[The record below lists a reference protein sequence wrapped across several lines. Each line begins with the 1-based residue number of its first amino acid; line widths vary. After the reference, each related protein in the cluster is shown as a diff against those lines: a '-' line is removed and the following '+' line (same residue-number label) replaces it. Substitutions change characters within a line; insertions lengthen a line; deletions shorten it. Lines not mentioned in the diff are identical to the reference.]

1 VRLSRSLAI
10 AVGALL
16 CAACLGLLYL
26 TVIVAWGVVGISQPS
41 SSAIVL
47 GVQREL
53 YENLRPVWQADPQCA
68 RFDAALIYVPRE
80 GECAFKAVE
89 FDTRM
94 HFDENGRQG
103 TSAPGA
109 SGRPVVVLGD
119 SHAMGWGVNDG
130 ETFAARLSA
139 KLARPVL
146 NLAVSS
152 YGTDRELRRLA
163 ATPAAR
169 GADTIIIQY
178 CENDI
183 AENRARL
190 RRAETDAKAVYAQI
204 TAHHEAGMGER
215 LSLIGRLYKAAFH
228 STRYAFY
235 RAVGHRV
242 RAEEPLEFG
251 GHYDA
256 LIGVLRDMPELASR
270 RVIVF
275 YSNGHGRAFSG
286 FPRGR
291 DASLPN
297 VEFVDIE
304 MSPSDFHR
312 LDDHPTAAGHEK
324 MATKLAALIQAR

>member
-1 VRLSRSLAI
+1 MSLSRSLAVAI
-10 AVGALL
+10 GALL
-16 CAACLGLLYL
+16 CAVCLALLYL
-26 TVIVAWGVVGISQPS
+26 TGIVAWGVVGLSQPS
-41 SSAIVL
+41 SSEIVL

-80 GECAFKAVE
+80 GDCAFKAIE
-89 FDTRM
+89 FDTRL
-94 HFDENGRQG
+94 HFDANGRLG

-109 SGRPVVVLGD
+109 SGRPIAVLGD
-119 SHAMGWGVNDG
+119 SHAMGWGVKDE

-152 YGTDRELRRLA
+152 YGTDRELRRWL

-169 GADTIIIQY
+169 DADTIVIQY

-190 RRAETDAKAVYAQI
+190 RREPADAKAVYAQI
-204 TAHHEAGMGER
+204 TAHHEAGLRER
-215 LSLIGRLYKAAFH
+215 VVLIGRLYKAAFH
-228 STRYAFY
+228 ATRFAFY

-242 RAEEPLEFG
+242 RAEEPLVFG

-256 LIGVLRDMPELASR
+256 LIGVLRDVPELASR

-275 YSNGHGRAFSG
+275 YANGHGRAFSG

-291 DASLPN
+291 DATLPN
-297 VEFVDIE
+297 VEFVDLE
-304 MSPSDFHR
+304 MSPGDFYR

-324 MATKLAALIQAR
+324 MATRLAALFQAR